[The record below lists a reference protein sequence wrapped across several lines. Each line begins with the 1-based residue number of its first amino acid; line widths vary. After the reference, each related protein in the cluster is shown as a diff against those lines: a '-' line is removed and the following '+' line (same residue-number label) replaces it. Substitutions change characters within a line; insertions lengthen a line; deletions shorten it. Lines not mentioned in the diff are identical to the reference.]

1 MASLID
7 IGKSGLQSYR
17 QALAVTGQ
25 NISNINTDGYKRRS
39 VELEE
44 VAANQG
50 GISSTSNQTGLG
62 VRVADIRR
70 SFDEFLLNKARNAT
84 SYSET
89 NQKYLTSI
97 NQLEDILL
105 PGEANLGNM
114 IANFFDGLQEIAA
127 SPADLAPRVAA
138 MERGK
143 TVANTFNQ
151 LAQLTS
157 ELKDGLEFQIQQDI
171 NDINILSKELFNL
184 NSQLSGSSTKNAPNA
199 LLDSRDVLID
209 KLNQLAEVTVT
220 LDQKGSALLTLGSSG
235 KGPPLL
241 TKQDNTVIGFDL
253 ISDKVTF
260 LLEPGTSNTP
270 TSQITNGSLLG
281 LSNAY
286 QTIQSVE
293 SSIDNLAHIFSR
305 DLNELH
311 LNGIDL
317 EGEDGKELFH
327 TVSIEADVNPTNLGN
342 TTGNV
347 QISDFRKVQ
356 NEPLTFTYQEEKD
369 LWIARNPANDVIAQ
383 GRETV
388 SYSGFVVSF
397 VGEGKE
403 GDQIT
408 IKPAYNAAANIS
420 FALTRPEEFAAASRQ
435 LITSDYNNVGVANME
450 AKLASP
456 IIETQLLPTIEDNF
470 SNQLSM
476 IGATDFIR
484 NGSVAVI
491 PANTSNIDLISLVQQ
506 SQLSYSLTDDE
517 ISSITSMTLVV
528 TSEEDTDNGSTL
540 TATKKYLFSV
550 TDSDEIETLIE
561 EGATRDAE
569 AIAKLINFGFIKA
582 DGYDLVTTDGVESW
596 VADNLTYT
604 LQDFGGYASGK
615 SNQLTFALADGNF
628 TEESEIFA
636 NSLNI
641 NGTLTNRNEDIT
653 SIQVFT
659 KEGRHLAG
667 SRLDDSQ
674 YAELF
679 VEENGFNENAVYRD
693 DYLNSSLENGY
704 LGMSSVYKSDT
715 TNPLINISNDNSD
728 TVISFNVDF
737 FDGVDTN
744 EVSFDGKKASASTS
758 LYRVSLD
765 DGINTAIEATIYQGQ
780 VPGNTENDIAVAMA
794 SKIREKAPVV
804 SLTGAGIL
812 LEQQSIDPPVD
823 FVTPEDGNTTI
834 FLSNNIR
841 YEVSNENGIYNVVG
855 GPDNALSTLD
865 YDSANNQIKF
875 ITSSEPDDGD
885 SVVIIFEEKEYVIS
899 KINGEIEV
907 SGGEENRL
915 SAFINSGISFD
926 ANNLSRMDLSSERHL
941 RHQNIDYIISRD
953 AAGNFSVGGGHDYA
967 ISLKLSYDE
976 GTDIGTI
983 SSEIR
988 QLKIVSN
995 DGSLSASDIKIPGY
1009 DSDVEEITGNLDAAK
1024 RFGIVTSTNSPFLEY
1039 NFYNV
1044 SETDTTISDTKE
1056 KLKAWSLEGFDE
1068 TFFADLASDGAG
1080 GIFDLGLGTFEEDR
1094 TFSENLSIS
1103 QTSADNSPVIQTLS
1117 GFSDTDIAYYAGKT
1131 ITFSDGTNSVDV
1143 NFSISNNTSS
1153 LSDTIALIQAADG
1166 YSDLDFTVS
1175 EDPDNNDVILITF
1188 NDDGDGAA
1196 KAATASVS
1204 QSLKS
1209 FSTFIPETVSS
1220 IEELVEHLNSEINST
1235 LVNANGD
1242 YVDLSGTVVDE
1253 ENSIKKWVPQNHL
1266 NFQKDEDSLLVT
1278 FLSSNINFQTDS
1290 EISLTVTGD
1299 SSRAQEEPQQALDIR
1314 VFGGFSVSELETLE
1328 NKAIAISNGSSTL
1341 LVEFETAPSDL
1352 DDLVEQ
1358 IQSHKQYDN
1367 LGFEVRAGTQSLI
1380 IQDQDE
1386 NYPLIRNS
1394 SISVIE
1400 GYPLDYDIYVDGKN
1414 IVTTS
1419 PTSTNATVAINASST
1434 SSIGERLTLTDLPD
1448 EDLIVVLSGTGTRK
1462 ISASFDINPET
1473 TPYLERELT
1482 VRVAS
1487 QVDVH
1492 EVIIPDVSGLSDIF
1506 QLGTSVFD
1514 ASGIENITEFTNL
1527 IHQLDEYSELPFTV
1541 STNDSGDGI
1550 LMTYKTQGFQEYITV
1565 VSDNTQYDVERI
1577 VDSDTATIIEFFDT
1591 ETNTSIATRTLD
1603 QFGKTT
1609 AAGYQIDLNG
1619 IAAYDDQFFIS
1630 SNNNGVGD
1638 NRNIQSLIAR
1648 QSSDADGANTGGF
1661 QEIFGTIVAGLGSK
1675 IQSSKYATQ
1684 AAQTLKDASLEAEA
1698 SYSGVNLDTEAS
1710 RLIELQQAY
1719 QASARI
1725 LSTARD
1731 LFDTLIQ
1738 SM

>member
-39 VELEE
+39 AELEE
-44 VAANQG
+44 VTANQG

-62 VRVADIRR
+62 VRVSDIRR
-70 SFDEFLLNKARNAT
+70 SFDEFLLNKARSAT
-84 SYSET
+84 TYSET
-89 NQKYLTSI
+89 NQKYLSTI
-97 NQLEDILL
+97 KQLEDILL
-105 PGEANLGNM
+105 PGDANLGNM

-138 MERGK
+138 VERGK

-199 LLDSRDVLID
+199 LLDSRDVLVD

-241 TKQDNTVIGFDL
+241 TKQDNTVLGFDL

-260 LLEPGTSNTP
+260 LLEPGASNTP

-311 LNGIDL
+311 MNGIDL
-317 EGEDGKELFH
+317 EGKDGKELFH

-342 TTGNV
+342 TSANV
-347 QISDFRKVQ
+347 QIADFRKVK

-369 LWIARNPANDVIAQ
+369 LWIAKNPANDIIAQ

-388 SYSGFVVSF
+388 SHSGFVVSF
-397 VGEGKE
+397 VGKGKE

-408 IKPAYNAAANIS
+408 VKPAYNAAANIS
-420 FALTRPEEFAAASRQ
+420 FALGRPEEFAAASRQ
-435 LITSDYNNVGVANME
+435 LITADYNNVGVAKMDAE
-450 AKLASP
+450 LTSP
-456 IIETQLLPTIEDNF
+456 VIETQLLPTIEENF
-470 SNQLSM
+470 NNQLSM

-484 NGSVAVI
+484 NGSVAII

-517 ISSITSMTLVV
+517 ISSITSMSLVV
-528 TSEEDTDNGSTL
+528 TSEEEADDGSTL
-540 TATKKYLFSV
+540 TSTKKYLFSV
-550 TDSDEIETLIE
+550 TDSSEIETMIE

-569 AIAKLINFGFIKA
+569 AIAKLINFGLIKA

-596 VADNLTYT
+596 VPDNLTHT

-628 TEESEIFA
+628 TQESEIFA

-641 NGTLTNRNEDIT
+641 KGTLTNRNEDIT
-653 SIQVFT
+653 SVQVFT

-679 VEENGFNENAVYRD
+679 VEENGFNKNAVYRD
-693 DYLNSSLENGY
+693 DYLNNSLENGY
-704 LGMSSVYKSDT
+704 LGMSSIYKSDT
-715 TNPLINISNDNSD
+715 TNPLINISNDDSD

-737 FDGVDTN
+737 FNGVDTN

-758 LYRVSLD
+758 LYSVSLD
-765 DGINTAIEATIYQGQ
+765 DGKNKAIEATIYQGQ

-812 LEQQSIDPPVD
+812 LEQQSINPPED
-823 FVTPEDGNTTI
+823 FIPPEDGKTTI
-834 FLSNNIR
+834 FLSSNIR
-841 YEVSNENGIYNVVG
+841 YEVSNENGVYSVVG
-855 GPDNALSTLD
+855 GPNNSLSTLD
-865 YDSANNQIKF
+865 YDSVNKQVKF
-875 ITSSEPDDGD
+875 VTSSEPDDGD
-885 SVVIIFEEKEYVIS
+885 SVVVIFEEKEYVIS
-899 KINGEIEV
+899 KNNGEIEV
-907 SGGEENRL
+907 TGGEENRL
-915 SAFINSGISFD
+915 TAFINSGISFESND
-926 ANNLSRMDLSSERHL
+926 LSRMDLNSQRTL
-941 RHQNIDYIISRD
+941 RYQNIDYIISRD
-953 AAGNFSVGGGHDYA
+953 AGGSFSVSGGHEYA
-967 ISLKLSYDE
+967 LSLKLSYDE
-976 GTDIGTI
+976 DTDIGTI

-1009 DSDVEEITGNLDAAK
+1009 DNDVEEITGNLEAAK

-1044 SETDTTISDTKE
+1044 SENDTTISDSKDR
-1056 KLKAWSLEGFDE
+1056 LKAWNLEGFDE
-1068 TFFADLASDGAG
+1068 TFFSDLASDGAG
-1080 GIFDLGLGTFEEDR
+1080 GIFNLGLGDFEENR
-1094 TFSENLSIS
+1094 TFTETLSIS
-1103 QTSADNSPVIQTLS
+1103 QTSPDNAPVVQTLT

-1143 NFSISNNTSS
+1143 DFGISGTTST
-1153 LSDTIALIQAADG
+1153 LSETIALIEQADG
-1166 YSDLDFTVS
+1166 YGNLDFTVS
-1175 EDPDNNDVILITF
+1175 QDPNNDDVILITF
-1188 NDDGDGAA
+1188 VDDGDGAA
-1196 KAATASVS
+1196 KAATANVS
-1204 QSLKS
+1204 QSLTS
-1209 FSTFIPETVSS
+1209 FSTFIPDTVSS
-1220 IEELVEHLNSEINST
+1220 LDELVEHLNTEINSNLT
-1235 LVNANGD
+1235 NADGD
-1242 YVDLSGTVVDE
+1242 YVDLTGTVVDE

-1266 NFQKDEDSLLVT
+1266 NFQEDGENLLVT
-1278 FLSSNINFQTDS
+1278 FKSSNINLQTDS

-1299 SSRAQEEPQQALDIR
+1299 SSREQEEPQPGLDIR
-1314 VFGGFSVSELETLE
+1314 VFEGFSGTDLETLE
-1328 NKAIAISNGSSTL
+1328 NKAISISNGTSTL
-1341 LVEFETAPSDL
+1341 LIEFETAPSNL

-1367 LGFEVRAGTQSLI
+1367 LGFDVRAGTQALI
-1380 IQDQDE
+1380 VQDQDE
-1386 NYPLIRNS
+1386 KYPLIRNA

-1414 IVTTS
+1414 IITTS
-1419 PTSTNATVAINASST
+1419 PTGSNSSVSVNATST
-1434 SSIGERLTLTDLPD
+1434 SAIGERLTLTDLPD
-1448 EDLIVVLSGTGTRK
+1448 EELIIVLSGTGTRK
-1462 ISASFDINPET
+1462 ISASFDVNPET

-1506 QLGTSVFD
+1506 EFGTSVFD
-1514 ASGIENITEFTNL
+1514 ASGLENISEFTNL
-1527 IHQLDEYSELPFTV
+1527 ILQLDEYSELPFTV
-1541 STNDSGDGI
+1541 SSNEAGDGI

-1577 VDSDTATIIEFFDT
+1577 VDSDTAAIVEFFDT

-1603 QFGKTT
+1603 QFGKAT

-1619 IAAYDDQFFIS
+1619 IAAYNDQFFIA

-1638 NRNIQSLIAR
+1638 NRNIQSLISR

-1675 IQSSKYATQ
+1675 IQSSKYAAE

-1738 SM
+1738 SV